1 MAQTNPVKAIRAY
14 CLSCCLESAEE
25 VRQCPADGCELHA
38 FRFGKNPYRAKREYT
53 EEQLAKMRENMANAN
68 KAKFAVK
75 SRQVDDGQ
83 ERNEDG

>member
-1 MAQTNPVKAIRAY
+1 MQTNPVKAIRAY

-53 EEQLAKMRENMANAN
+53 EEQKRQMAERLHQPKN
-68 KAKFAVK
+68 VVLLPVV
-75 SRQVDDGQ
+75 QGDQ